1 MDFNV
6 THFLVSKTGQ
16 ALASASSPTSFL
28 DPTTN
33 RVNLNAGQIGVMQID
48 SYGNYLTS
56 GSVNDPDNA
65 DTDFVAVPTNTDT
78 LTLGNRGIKIFQGL
92 DRTDPIGAELGYLSS
107 GDILY
112 KNITSLR
119 LLKGVSTETAQAK
132 FFGGTVSLSSD
143 KFVFGALSNTDG
155 VRVATLEVEADKDY
169 SFSVRAQSAQANTL
183 SPHGLIWGTSVKA
196 NNNYNGVVHNL
207 YAPFSVAW
215 GIVKGFADYKPLQD
229 FVKVSAYLQV
239 LDETTQGTDGASI
252 QSFLFHYG
260 AAPSSTTFNY
270 KAGGLADAVNQLV
283 PVDSATNTTWQLAV
297 AGLSTAFDTNGIS
310 SSAVVAGDHYT
321 LTIIVEAL
329 PQPNFVNNSDITL
342 FPYKWDFVRTQG
354 FFVAGPLAPSPFDTI
369 TTQTPIV
376 ASRSET
382 GVITSFT
389 YNTSSLAAL
398 NTADVRFPN
407 LLTRE
412 VRHMAHQYQ
421 SYALKYKQQFSGV
434 KYNPMLL
441 DPQQT
446 IYVDGAATDVY
457 DVLMI
462 EYVPNQDYSYTS
474 TSVMTQ
480 MTMVAGSTANQKTQL
495 GKLGSALATA
505 AGITLITDTAV

>member
-16 ALASASSPTSFL
+16 ALASDSSPASFL
-28 DPTTN
+28 DTTTN

-48 SYGNYLTS
+48 SYGNYATDADA
-56 GSVNDPDNA
+56 SV
-65 DTDFVAVPTNTDT
+65 TDFVTVPTNSDT

-92 DRTDPIGAELGYLSS
+92 DRTDSIGAEIGYLSS

-119 LLKGVSTETAQAK
+119 LLKGVSTESAQVK
-132 FFGGTVSLSSD
+132 FFGGTVTVASD
-143 KFVFGALSNTDG
+143 KFVFGALS
-155 VRVATLEVEADKDY
+155 ATEGERIPSLAVEADKDY

-196 NNNYNGVVHNL
+196 NNNLNGVVHNL

-215 GIVKGFADYKPLQD
+215 GIVKGFADYKPLQS
-229 FVKVSAYLQV
+229 FVKVSAYLQL
-239 LDETTQGTDGASI
+239 LDEASGTGTTGDAIQG
-252 QSFLFHYG
+252 FLFHYG

-270 KAGGLADAVNQLV
+270 KTGNLATSTITAI
-283 PVDSATNTTWQLAV
+283 PVDSATNTTWQLAASAATIDIGSV
-297 AGLSTAFDTNGIS
+297 S
-310 SSAVVAGDHYT
+310 SSAVVAGDHYVLT
-321 LTIIVEAL
+321 LIVEAL

-354 FFVAGPLAPSPFDTI
+354 FFVNGPLAPSPFDTI

-389 YNTSSLAAL
+389 YNTASGSLAAL
-398 NTADVRFPN
+398 DTADVKFPN

>member
-6 THFLVSKTGQ
+6 THFLVAKTGQ

-28 DPTTN
+28 DATTN

-48 SYGNYLTS
+48 SYGNVAADADAS
-56 GSVNDPDNA
+56 G
-65 DTDFVAVPTNTDT
+65 TDF
-78 LTLGNRGIKIFQGL
+78 LTIGTSTTAPDLSGNRGIKIFQGL
-92 DRTDPIGAELGYLSS
+92 DRTDSIGAELGYLSS

-132 FFGGTVSLSSD
+132 FFGGSVSVVTDTTD
-143 KFVFGALSNTDG
+143 KFQFGALSNTDG
-155 VRVATLEVEADKDY
+155 VLVPSLTIEADKDY
-169 SFSVRAQSAQANTL
+169 SFSVRVQSAQANTL

-196 NNNYNGVVHNL
+196 NDNYNGATHAL
-207 YAPFSVAW
+207 YSPFSVAW
-215 GIVKGFADYKPLQD
+215 GIVKGFADYQPLKS

-239 LDETTQGTDGASI
+239 LDETTQGTTGANI

-260 AAPSSTTFNY
+260 TAPSTTTFKY
-270 KAGGLADAVNQLV
+270 EAGGLASAVNQLV

-297 AGLSTAFDTNGIS
+297 AGLSTAFDVSDIT
-310 SSAVVAGDHYT
+310 SANVVAGNHYT

-342 FPYKWDFVRTQG
+342 FPYKWDFARVAG
-354 FFVAGPLAPSPFDTI
+354 FFVNGPLAPSPFNTI

-376 ASRSET
+376 ASRSES
-382 GVITSFT
+382 GVITSLT
-389 YNTSSLAAL
+389 YNTSSLAAI
-398 NTADVRFPN
+398 NSDVVRFPN

-412 VRHMAHQYQ
+412 VRHIAHQYQ
-421 SYALKYKQQFSGV
+421 SYPLKYKQQFMGV
-434 KYNPMLL
+434 KYNPLML

-446 IYVDGAATDVY
+446 TYVDGAAGDVY
-457 DVLMI
+457 DILMV
-462 EYVPNQDYSYTS
+462 EYLPNQDYSYSS
-474 TSVMTQ
+474 TMAMTQ

-495 GKLGSALATA
+495 ANLGAALATA
-505 AGITLITDTAV
+505 SGVTLTTDTAV

>member
-16 ALASASSPTSFL
+16 ALASATDPTSFL
-28 DPTTN
+28 NATTN

-48 SYGNYLTS
+48 SYGNYATDADA
-56 GSVNDPDNA
+56 G
-65 DTDFVAVPTNTDT
+65 DTDFVAVPTDSNT

-92 DRTDPIGAELGYLSS
+92 DRTDPIGAEIGYLSS

-119 LLKGVSTETAQAK
+119 LLKGVSTETAQVK
-132 FFGGTVSLSSD
+132 FFGGTVSVASD
-143 KFVFGALSNTDG
+143 KFVFGPLSDTDG
-155 VRVATLEVEADKDY
+155 ARVATLEVEADKDY

-239 LDETTQGTDGASI
+239 LDETGQGTDGGNI

-260 AAPSSTTFNY
+260 TAPSSTTFNY
-270 KAGGLADAVNQLV
+270 KAGGLANAANQLV

-297 AGLSTAFDTNGIS
+297 AGLTSFDINNVS
-310 SSAVVAGDHYT
+310 SSAVIAGDHYT

-382 GVITSFT
+382 GVITSLT
-389 YNTSSLAAL
+389 YNTATTGTGALFAL

-462 EYVPNQDYSYTS
+462 EYAPNQDYSYSS
-474 TSVMTQ
+474 TSLMTQ
-480 MTMVAGSTANQKTQL
+480 MTMVAGSTTNQKTQL
-495 GKLGSALATA
+495 GKLGAALATA

>member
-16 ALASASSPTSFL
+16 NLASDTSPESFL

-48 SYGNYLTS
+48 SYGNYGTLGDADAS
-56 GSVNDPDNA
+56 G
-65 DTDFVAVPTNTDT
+65 TDFVAVPTDSST

-119 LLKGVSTETAQAK
+119 LLKGISTETAQVK
-132 FFGGTVSLSSD
+132 FFGGTVTVESNKFQFGQLS
-143 KFVFGALSNTDG
+143 GTQN
-155 VRVATLEVEADKDY
+155 VRVPSLAVEADKDY
-169 SFSVRAQSAQANTL
+169 SFSVRVQSAQANTL

-196 NNNYNGVVHNL
+196 NNTLNDGTVHNL
-207 YAPFSVAW
+207 YTPFSVAW

-229 FVKVSAYLQV
+229 FVKVSAYVQL
-239 LDETTQGTDGASI
+239 LDENSGTGTSGNGI

-260 AAPSSTTFNY
+260 AAPSSTTFSY
-270 KAGGLADAVNQLV
+270 DTGGLSSADITAVDVN
-283 PVDSATNTTWQLAV
+283 STTNTTWQLAAAAATIDIGDV
-297 AGLSTAFDTNGIS
+297 S
-310 SSAVVAGDHYT
+310 SSAVVAGDHYV
-321 LTIIVEAL
+321 LTFIVEAL

-342 FPYKWDFVRTQG
+342 FPYKWDFARVQG
-354 FFVAGPLAPSPFDTI
+354 FFVSGPLAPSPFDTI

-382 GVITSFT
+382 GVITSLT
-389 YNTSSLAAL
+389 YNTTSLAAI
-398 NTADVRFPN
+398 NSDVVRFPN

-446 IYVDGAATDVY
+446 IYVDGAADAVY

-462 EYVPNQDYSYTS
+462 EYAPNQDYSYSS
-474 TSVMTQ
+474 TSLMTQ
-480 MTMVAGSTANQKTQL
+480 MTMVAGSTTNQKTQL
-495 GKLGSALATA
+495 GKLGAALATA